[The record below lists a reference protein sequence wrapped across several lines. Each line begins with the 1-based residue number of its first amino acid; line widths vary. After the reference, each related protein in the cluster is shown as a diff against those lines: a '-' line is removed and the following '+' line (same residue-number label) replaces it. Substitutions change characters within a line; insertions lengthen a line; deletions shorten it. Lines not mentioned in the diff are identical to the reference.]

1 MIHGAIVLEG
11 GALRGVYTSGV
22 LDVLQEH
29 QLELECAAGVSA
41 GALNALGYVSHQPG
55 WAAKI
60 NLEYAHDPR
69 YLGVRPLVKSHSLFG
84 YDFMFGEISEQLI
97 PFNYEAFYSSPQ
109 RYVAVATNCLTG
121 EPAFFERGK
130 CVDIM
135 RAARASAS
143 IPLIAPF
150 VRFAG
155 VPYLDGGIALSAP
168 VDWALEQGYDKVV
181 AVLTRNKGFR
191 KPPVSRGQ
199 QELSEVRYRRYPNLI
214 RAMNTNPL
222 RYNRQMAHFDELEA
236 QGKIFIIRPQW
247 PITISSLERDTLR
260 LRLLYEQGRKEA
272 EALLPALQAYLES

>member
-1 MIHGAIVLEG
+1 MIHGALVLEG
-11 GALRGVYTSGV
+11 GALRGIYTSGV

-29 QLELECAAGVSA
+29 AMEFECAAGVSA

-69 YLGVRPLVKSHSLFG
+69 YLGVRPLMKSHSLFG
-84 YDFMFGEISEQLI
+84 YDFMFGEISEQLV
-97 PFNYEAFYSSPQ
+97 PFDYEAFYSSPQ

-121 EPAFFERGK
+121 EAAFFERGK
-130 CVDIM
+130 CADVM

-143 IPLIAPF
+143 MPLVAPF

-181 AVLTRNKGFR
+181 AVLTRQKGFR
-191 KPPVSRGQ
+191 KQPITHGQ
-199 QELSEVRYRRYPNLI
+199 RNLSEVRYRRYPNLI
-214 RAMNTNPL
+214 QAMRTNTI
-222 RYNRQMAHFDELEA
+222 RYNQQMAHFEELEA
-236 QGKIFIIRPQW
+236 VGKLFIIRPQW
-247 PITISSLERDTLR
+247 PITISNLERDPLR
-260 LRLLYEQGRKEA
+260 LRMLYDQGRHD
-272 EALLPALQAYLES
+272 